1 MAQRPPG
8 HQRFSLFHRSAE
20 DDAARRGSHHAFAD
34 VFAGFGSVLDAGCGT
49 GIFLD
54 MLRERGVARLVGVDR
69 DADMVEEARARGH
82 DARVLDARTELA
94 SLDERFDGVHLSFV
108 IETMDG
114 DEGIAALR
122 ACAALLKPDGML
134 VVRTLNPRNAAV
146 RDGAFWFEPWAKR
159 PWPLETLHVVLT
171 DLGLRIVGAGNEP
184 EGWQHTYILGRA
196 PAAPPP
202 DAARV
207 AVAFQGEFFAYNSMA
222 IVNRELARALLAL
235 DLSAGAGRAAGF
247 AIVPDEPAPEPSVA
261 ADPRFGALRETMRRG
276 VPACDVLIRQSNG
289 AADFR
294 RLDGARAIVQIL
306 PWEYGTLPRAWV
318 EGLRAGG
325 ADEVWTPTE
334 YCRAMFVDAGI
345 APERVAVVPN
355 GIDPEK
361 FSPDRAV
368 EPYPLATRKTFKF
381 LFVGGVLP
389 RKGVDVLLAAY
400 RRAFTRDDD
409 VTLVLKLLGTRTF
422 YQLNDDAAGLRAFA
436 NDPQAPELVVID
448 DEISDDDVVRLY
460 RTCDALAFPYRGEGF
475 GMPMLEALAC
485 GLPVIAT
492 AGGAADAFLDD
503 DVAYRIPAQRR
514 PLSGVMRGE
523 ELAGEGWWLEPDVDA
538 LAATMRHVVTHR
550 DEARAKALHGAE
562 RARRDWT
569 WDRAAA
575 IAAERLRALVARS
588 APDAAGTSATAQNS
602 AGTNAGAGNP
612 SGAAQ
617 PRERQR

>member
-8 HQRFSLFHRSAE
+8 HQRYSLFHRSAE
-20 DDAARRGSHHAFAD
+20 DDAGRRGSHHAFAD
-34 VFAGFGSVLDAGCGT
+34 VFAGFGSVLDVGCGT
-49 GIFLD
+49 GVFLD
-54 MLRERGVARLVGVDR
+54 MLRERGVARVAGVDR
-69 DADMVEEARARGH
+69 DPEMVEETRARGH
-82 DARVLDARTELA
+82 DARVLDARTELHT
-94 SLDERFDGVHLSFV
+94 LGERFDGVHLSFV
-108 IETMDG
+108 VETMDG

-222 IVNRELARALLAL
+222 VVNRELARALLAHESEL
-235 DLSAGAGRAAGF
+235 V
-247 AIVPDEPAPEPSVA
+247 IVPDEPAPEPSVA
-261 ADPRFGALRETMRRG
+261 GDSRFAPLREIMRRG

-294 RLDGARAIVQIL
+294 RVDGARAIVQIL

-334 YCRAMFVDAGI
+334 YCRAMFLEAGI

-361 FSPDRAV
+361 FSPDRPI
-368 EPYPLATRKTFKF
+368 EPYPLATQKPFKF

-409 VTLVLKLLGTRTF
+409 VALVLKLLGTRTF
-422 YQLNDDAAGLRAFA
+422 YQMSDDGAAIRAFA
-436 NDPQAPELVVID
+436 DDPRAPELVVID
-448 DEISDDDVVRLY
+448 EEVSDDDIVRLY
-460 RTCDALAFPYRGEGF
+460 RTCDAFAFPYRGEGF
-475 GMPMLEALAC
+475 GLPMLEALAC

-503 DVAYRIPAQRR
+503 DVAYRIPAERR
-514 PLSGVMRGE
+514 PLTGVMRGE
-523 ELAGEGWWLEPDVDA
+523 QLAGEGWWLEPDVDA
-538 LAATMRHVVTHR
+538 LAQTMRHVATHR
-550 DEARAKALHGAE
+550 EEARAKALRGSE

-569 WDRAAA
+569 WDRAGA
-575 IAAERLRALVARS
+575 IAAERLRKLVAC
-588 APDAAGTSATAQNS
+588 GVE
-602 AGTNAGAGNP
+602 
-612 SGAAQ
+612 AQ
-617 PRERQR
+617 P

>member
-1 MAQRPPG
+1 LAQRPPG

-20 DDAARRGSHHAFAD
+20 DDAARRASHHAFAD
-34 VFAGFGSVLDAGCGT
+34 VFSGFGSVLDVGCGT
-49 GIFLD
+49 GVFLD
-54 MLRERGVARLVGVDR
+54 MLRERGVARLTGVDR
-69 DADMVEEARARGH
+69 DPEMVEETRARGH

-94 SLDERFDGVHLSFV
+94 MLGERFDGVHLSFV

-114 DEGIAALR
+114 DEGIDALR

-159 PWPLETLHVVLT
+159 PWPLETLHAVLT

-196 PAAPPP
+196 PAAPL
-202 DAARV
+202 AQEARV
-207 AVAFQGEFFAYNSMA
+207 GVAFQGEFFAYNSMA
-222 IVNRELARALLAL
+222 IVNRELARALLAQ
-235 DLSAGAGRAAGF
+235 DLSTGASGAGGL

-261 ADPRFGALRETMRRG
+261 ADPRFTALRETMRRG

-294 RLDGARAIVQIL
+294 RVDGARAIVQIL

-334 YCRAMFVDAGI
+334 YCRAMFLNAGI

-355 GIDPEK
+355 GIDPDK
-361 FSPDRAV
+361 FSPDRPI
-368 EPYPLATRKTFKF
+368 EPYPLATGKSFKF

-409 VTLVLKLLGTRTF
+409 VALVLKLLGTRTF
-422 YQLNDDAAGLRAFA
+422 YQLSDDAAGIHAFA
-436 NDPQAPELVVID
+436 GDPLAPELVVIEE
-448 DEISDDDVVRLY
+448 EIADDDIVRLY
-460 RTCDALAFPYRGEGF
+460 RSCDAFAFPYRGEGF
-475 GMPMLEALAC
+475 GLPMLEALAC
-485 GLPVIAT
+485 GMPVIAT

-503 DVAYRIPAQRR
+503 DVVYRIPAQRR
-514 PLSGVMRGE
+514 PLTGVMRGE
-523 ELAGEGWWLEPDVDA
+523 QLAGEGWWLEPDVEA
-538 LAATMRHVVTHR
+538 LAETMRHVVAHPG
-550 DEARAKALHGAE
+550 EARAKALRGSE

-575 IAAERLRALVARS
+575 IAADRLRGLIAREEL
-588 APDAAGTSATAQNS
+588 G
-602 AGTNAGAGNP
+602 
-612 SGAAQ
+612 
-617 PRERQR
+617 R

>member
-1 MAQRPPG
+1 LAERPPG
-8 HQRFSLFHRSAE
+8 HQRFSVFHRSA
-20 DDAARRGSHHAFAD
+20 DDEAGRRASHHAFAD
-34 VFAGFGSVLDAGCGT
+34 VFAGFGSVLDVGCGS
-49 GIFLD
+49 GVFLD
-54 MLRERGVARLVGVDR
+54 MLRERGVARTLGVDR
-69 DADMVEEARARGH
+69 DPDMVAEARARGH
-82 DARVLDARTELA
+82 DARPADARRDLA
-94 SLDERFDGVHLSFV
+94 SLGERFDGVYLSFV

-122 ACAALLKPDGML
+122 ACTESLEPDGLL

-159 PWPLETLHVVLT
+159 PWPLETLHVALT
-171 DLGLRIVGAGNEP
+171 DLGLRVVGAGNEP

-196 PAAPPP
+196 PSQAAAAADTMAGADTKGAAEPAS

-222 IVNRELARALLAL
+222 TVNRELARALLAHAP
-235 DLSAGAGRAAGF
+235 AGPARTAAAQTPEWL

-261 ADPRFGALRETMRRG
+261 ADPRFAALREKKRRG
-276 VPACDVLIRQSNG
+276 VPPCDVLIRQSNG

-294 RLDGARAIVQIL
+294 RVGGARAIVQIL

-334 YCRAMFVDAGI
+334 YCRAMFLDAGI

-355 GIDPEK
+355 GIDPET

-368 EPYPLATRKTFKF
+368 EPYPLATAKTFTF
-381 LFVGGVLP
+381 LYVGGVLP

-400 RRAFTRDDD
+400 RRAFARADD
-409 VTLVLKLLGTRTF
+409 VALVLKLFGTRTF
-422 YQLNDDAAGLRAFA
+422 YQLEDGGAAFRAFA
-436 NDPQAPELVVID
+436 DDRDAPELVLID
-448 DEISDDDVVRLY
+448 DEISDEDVVRLY
-460 RTCDALAFPYRGEGF
+460 RSCDALAFPYRGEGF
-475 GMPMLEALAC
+475 GLPMLEALAC

-503 DVAYRIPAQRR
+503 DVAYRIPAKRT
-514 PLSGVMRGE
+514 PLSGVLRGE
-523 ELAGEGWWLEPDVDA
+523 QLAGEGWWLEPDVGA
-538 LAATMRHVVTHR
+538 LAATMRHIVEHR
-550 DEARAKALHGAE
+550 DEARAKARRGSE

-575 IAAERLRALVARS
+575 VAAQRLRGLIARG
-588 APDAAGTSATAQNS
+588 AEAAR
-602 AGTNAGAGNP
+602 P
-612 SGAAQ
+612 
-617 PRERQR
+617 